1 MELLELLLGRFW
13 WCLEYNR
20 GHARLAR
27 FVHSRRGLHR
37 TDFCEGTLEECKGY
51 LEFHKGSMDGVLVVD
66 DTLPVRLLSTN
77 EYALLPADGDDA
89 VFLPGFAKTDFKVL
103 VAEEEGF
110 IGLCLDRSCEVLVA
124 ELERKGFAP
133 LQVIPSAFLYPSM
146 FSVQPDLE
154 GEIFIR
160 ATDTYYDIW
169 IYGEGVF
176 QAYHRIV
183 KDRITSFF
191 NQFCPEHY
199 PAVASFPV
207 HLLNGDTSS
216 VDSLQK
222 EIGLSV
228 TIVAQKHDILE
239 SLAEDAWLFG
249 WEKLPSLGTGKD
261 TIPSKRLHES
271 AAFRKVLKIAGTF
284 LAFSLAL
291 VGVLGLFVAGYGFY
305 TRSDRIDLE
314 KKASIGRE
322 LSSMSEKL
330 EKDRVEAESLL
341 RHRTRHASPLSLLV
355 QALPEGMWL
364 TRWDIQGGR
373 YFIQGF
379 ATEAQDVSIFLS
391 RLEESPA
398 FTQVR
403 LRTTEKTNWKRKPVV
418 RFDLVAEEK

>member
-1 MELLELLLGRFW
+1 
-13 WCLEYNR
+13 
-20 GHARLAR
+20 
-27 FVHSRRGLHR
+27 
-37 TDFCEGTLEECKGY
+37 
-51 LEFHKGSMDGVLVVD
+51 
-66 DTLPVRLLSTN
+66 
-77 EYALLPADGDDA
+77 
-89 VFLPGFAKTDFKVL
+89 
-103 VAEEEGF
+103 
-110 IGLCLDRSCEVLVA
+110 GLCLDRSCEVLVA

-207 HLLNGDTSS
+207 RLLNGDTSS